1 MSFLKSIHHI
11 ALICSNYE
19 TSKAFYT
26 DVLGFKIER
35 EVYRAERNSYKLD
48 LSLHGIYTLE
58 LFSFPDPPK
67 RSSRPEAAGLRHLAF
82 QVENLDEVCLY
93 LKEKQVD
100 SEPIRTDEF
109 SGKRFTF
116 LSDPDNLPIELYE
129 AEGTDLKI
137 TKATH

>member
-1 MSFLKSIHHI
+1 MSFLKSIHHV

-48 LSLHGIYTLE
+48 LSLHGNYILE
-58 LFSFPDPPK
+58 LFSFPDPPE
-67 RSSRPEAAGLRHLAF
+67 RSSQPEAAGLRHLAF

-93 LKEKQVD
+93 LKEKKVD
-100 SEPIRTDEF
+100 SESIRTDEF
-109 SGKRFTF
+109 TGKRFTF

-129 AEGTDLKI
+129 A
-137 TKATH
+137 